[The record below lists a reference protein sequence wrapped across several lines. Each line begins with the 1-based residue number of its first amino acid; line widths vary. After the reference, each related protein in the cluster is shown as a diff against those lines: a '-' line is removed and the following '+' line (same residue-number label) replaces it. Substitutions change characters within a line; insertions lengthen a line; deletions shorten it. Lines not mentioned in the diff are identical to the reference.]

1 MRTVQVYIEGQ
12 RLDLFNDETISVTSK
27 QQDVSDISK
36 IFTDFSQSFSVPS
49 TPNNDAIFSHFYNSD
64 VGDLQDVSTIFDANQ
79 RRDAF
84 IEIDLTTFR
93 RGKIQL
99 EKAEIKDNQAYSY
112 QITFYGDIT
121 SLKDKFNDDKLVN
134 LTYLRS
140 FGHAYTS
147 TEIENRI
154 TDGSTNYTLRYP
166 LITRRY
172 LTYDDGGTNDINTNT
187 GAIQYSEL
195 FPAVKVSGVL
205 AAIEIQYGIDF
216 QGTFLSDKRFQ
227 NCFLFC
233 QNKDDF
239 QFFTTTQDVDFTT
252 GYENLSY
259 PSGDVY
265 TNYFDLTNDTLTITP
280 INFQTAFNV
289 NPQSQFWEDAI
300 KHRVLLSAF
309 CSSITATYYID
320 IFINDVL
327 TTTLEGNL
335 GITNQQIYLR
345 RNDNI
350 TTQDVLS
357 FRVRATEST
366 TVTITANYR
375 QEGTFA
381 SGASFPLY
389 INSFVANASNTLT
402 GNIDPIAYLPDM
414 KVSDFFTAI
423 LKEFNL
429 TCYPLEQD
437 VFQVEPLDD
446 WYLKGAIVDITKY
459 TDIKSINV
467 ERLKLFNNI
476 VLKYEQSE
484 NILNNQFR
492 ELFGREYGDAQI
504 AFDYDGGEYKIEQ
517 PFENMQMNRF
527 SGTDLQ
533 VGFTVDK
540 DLNTYTPKP
549 MLLYM
554 YDETNVSF
562 KFYDG
567 SSYSTLTEYM
577 PFGQDVKVNTENYSL
592 NFNAEIS
599 TLTGQVEQN
608 TLFATYYFGYLSNL
622 FKLKNRRY
630 TVKTNLPVSL
640 LTNLR
645 LNDRLI
651 IRDKRYIIESMKS
664 NLNNGD
670 VDFVLINDFRAVLS
684 DSGTDQPEIIIPDE
698 NAQCLDVRILF
709 PNDVESATVSTTTSG
724 VTITPSTLT
733 SEGTV
738 EVCIPDNPNATTVLK
753 TEDDVD
759 YINTE
764 NTNRIRTEGGTVE
777 LITLDV
783 EYTFTNGT
791 QATNQI
797 YIQQQP

>member
-12 RLDLFNDETISVTSK
+12 RLDLFDDETISVTSK
-27 QQDVSDISK
+27 QQDIQDISK
-36 IFTDFSQSFSVPS
+36 VFTDFSQSFSVPS

-112 QITFYGDIT
+112 QVTFYGDIT

-134 LTYLRS
+134 LTYLRT
-140 FGHAYTS
+140 FGHAYTA
-147 TEIENRI
+147 TEIRNRI
-154 TDGSTNYTLRYP
+154 TDGSANYPLRYP

-172 LTYDDGGTNDINTNT
+172 LTYNDGGTNDINTNT

-205 AAIEIQYGIDF
+205 AAIEIQYGVDF

-233 QNKDDF
+233 QNKEDF
-239 QFFTTTQDVDFTT
+239 QFFTTTEDVNFTT
-252 GYENLSY
+252 GGEDASN
-259 PSGDVY
+259 PSSDVY
-265 TNYFDLTNDTLTITP
+265 TDYFDLANDTLTIAP
-280 INFQTAFNV
+280 IDYEDAFGVPPSN
-289 NPQSQFWEDAI
+289 QFWQDQI
-300 KHRVLLSAF
+300 KHKVLLNVF
-309 CSSITATYYID
+309 CASTTAEYYVD
-320 IFINDVL
+320 IFLNDVL
-327 TTTLEGNL
+327 TTTINGTF
-335 GITNQQIYLR
+335 GINQQIYLR
-345 RNDNI
+345 TNSQIN
-350 TTQDVLS
+350 TQDVLH

-366 TVTITANYR
+366 TVTVTANYI
-375 QEGTFA
+375 QTG
-381 SGASFPLY
+381 SFPLGGGGSISNTFY
-389 INSFVANASNTLT
+389 ADASNTLS

-446 WYLKGAIVDITKY
+446 WYVKGAIVDITKY

-492 ELFGREYGDAQI
+492 ELFNREYGDAQI

-527 SGTDLQ
+527 TGTDLQ

-540 DLNTYTPKP
+540 DLNTYTPNP

-562 KFYDG
+562 KFYNG

-684 DSGTDQPEIIIPDE
+684 DSGTDQPEVIITDE
-698 NAQCLDVRILF
+698 NAQDVDVRILF
-709 PNDVESATVSTTTSG
+709 PNDVETARVTTTTSG

-733 SEGTV
+733 SEGFVTV
-738 EVCIPDNPNATTVLK
+738 SIPANPNATTVLK

-777 LITLDV
+777 LITLNV
-783 EYTFTNGT
+783 QYTFINGT
-791 QATNQI
+791 QSTNQI
-797 YIQQQP
+797 YIQQQA